1 MAKIYTTSTE
11 NLIKFHFNE
20 TDLYETAEAH
30 LAIDS
35 NYLVNEEYE
44 NLKEA
49 LSYLNQC
56 FELPS
61 EDSLNS
67 IMAYSALTSSLQ

>member
-1 MAKIYTTSTE
+1 MTKIYTTSTE

-20 TDLYETAEAH
+20 TDLYETAEAQ
-30 LAIDS
+30 LAIGT

-44 NLKEA
+44 HLKET
-49 LSYLNQC
+49 LSYLDQC
-56 FELPS
+56 FDVPTD
-61 EDSLNS
+61 DSINA